1 MLQVVHGI
9 APRALLD
16 FRTGFISA
24 GDFAQGILQL
34 HQDSCNVI
42 VDDVI
47 YITEPFFQDGV
58 VAQAANFVNSKGVS
72 YFSAAGNNGTSSYG
86 SVFNPGP
93 APSGMIG
100 TAHNFGGSIYQNVS
114 LTPVLYY
121 CSSMAGFHLFSCD
134 NHRDRQ

>member
-1 MLQVVHGI
+1 GALNNPDSNTVPVKVLGEYPYGKASDEGRAMLQVVHGI

-34 HQDSCNVI
+34 KQYSCNVI

-58 VAQAANFVNSKGVS
+58 VAQAANFVNGKGVS
-72 YFSAAGNNGTSSYG
+72 YFSAAGNN
-86 SVFNPGP
+86 
-93 APSGMIG
+93 
-100 TAHNFGGSIYQNVS
+100 
-114 LTPVLYY
+114 
-121 CSSMAGFHLFSCD
+121 
-134 NHRDRQ
+134 